1 MRAASCPPATVAR
14 ATARQEL
21 LDRLGRHGQRPAH
34 IHFFVS
40 APGHRHLTTQI
51 NLAGDR
57 YLWDDFAYATRDGL
71 IGDLRFND
79 DPAAA
84 RDRGVEGGRF
94 AELDFDF
101 QLQASPAPAAERRVS
116 AAAGIAGV
124 RRGAGRAA
132 GRWRPCRL
140 LPPGATADKRR
151 HDWRLRT
158 CPKEQPKKDKC
169 IAR

>member
-1 MRAASCPPATVAR
+1 
-14 ATARQEL
+14 
-21 LDRLGRHGQRPAH
+21 
-34 IHFFVS
+34 
-40 APGHRHLTTQI
+40 PGHRHLTTQI

-101 QLQASPAPAAERRVS
+101 QLQASPAPAAERRS
-116 AAAGIAGV
+116 Q
-124 RRGAGRAA
+124 RPRA
-132 GRWRPCRL
+132 L
-140 LPPGATADKRR
+140 Q
-151 HDWRLRT
+151 
-158 CPKEQPKKDKC
+158 E
-169 IAR
+169 